1 MDIKYEVIITERA
14 KQELKEIYEYISK
27 SLMEENTADKLID
40 KIEKELLQLEDIP
53 EGFSVI
59 EKYRK
64 KDFEYRRLPI
74 NNYVAIYRI
83 DKEKREVYIIRIVY
97 GVFDILKVDQ
107 KINWL
112 QLKNGPLFLHNI
124 QIHDRMYLEV

>member
-107 KINWL
+107 KIN
-112 QLKNGPLFLHNI
+112 
-124 QIHDRMYLEV
+124 

>member
-14 KQELKEIYEYISK
+14 KQELKEIYGYISK
-27 SLMEENTADKLID
+27 SLMEENTADKLIN

-59 EKYRK
+59 ENYSK
-64 KDFEYRRLPI
+64 KDSEYRRLLI

-97 GVFDILKVDQ
+97 GGR
-107 KINWL
+107 N
-112 QLKNGPLFLHNI
+112 
-124 QIHDRMYLEV
+124 YLNEL

>member
-1 MDIKYEVIITERA
+1 MNIKYEVIITERA

-59 EKYRK
+59 ENYRK

-97 GVFDILKVDQ
+97 GGR
-107 KINWL
+107 N
-112 QLKNGPLFLHNI
+112 
-124 QIHDRMYLEV
+124 YLNEL